1 MDHSIPYSISPYG
14 PDHWLLQL
22 ESSNDYAFLLKIHHQ
37 TSELILESIMGY
49 DSLLLRTRPN
59 TSADVLLDHI
69 QSAKTTK
76 SSQHDSK
83 LHRIPVRYDG
93 PDLAEVA
100 SLLGLSK
107 DQVVQLHSDALYTV
121 RFLGF
126 SPGFA
131 YLDGLPAELQLP
143 RRKVP
148 RTKMATG
155 AVAIGGSHAGIYTIP
170 SPGGWNWLGHTDHPL
185 FDPSQNGTDAFT
197 LQPGDTLKF
206 IPTPAS

>member
-1 MDHSIPYSISPYG
+1 MAHPFSILPYG

-22 ESSNDYAFLLKIHHQ
+22 ESSDDYAALLTIHHQ
-37 TSELILESIMGY
+37 SSELILESVMGY

-59 TSADVLLDHI
+59 ATTEEILAVIESA
-69 QSAKTTK
+69 QS
-76 SSQHDSK
+76 SSECSQSEPRI
-83 LHRIPVRYDG
+83 HRIPVRYDG

-100 SLLGLSK
+100 ALIGQSEE
-107 DQVVQLHSDALYTV
+107 QVIQLHSDALYTV

-131 YLDGLPAELQLP
+131 YLDGLAPQLHLP

-185 FDPSQNGTDAFT
+185 FDPSRNGTDAFA
-197 LQPGDTLKF
+197 LQPGDHLQF
-206 IPTPAS
+206 IPSA

>member
-1 MDHSIPYSISPYG
+1 MAHPFSILPYG
-14 PDHWLLQL
+14 PDHWLLQS
-22 ESSNDYAFLLKIHHQ
+22 ESSDDYAVLLTIHHQ
-37 TSELILESIMGY
+37 HSEVILESIMGY

-59 TSADVLLDHI
+59 TSAEEVLAEI
-69 QSAKTTK
+69 QSAK
-76 SSQHDSK
+76 SSSESSK
-83 LHRIPVRYDG
+83 HEPTLHSIPVHYDG

-100 SLLGLSK
+100 ALIGQSE
-107 DQVVQLHSDALYTV
+107 DQVIQLHSDALYTV

-131 YLDGLPAELQLP
+131 YLDGLAPQLHLP

-185 FDPSQNGTDAFT
+185 FDPSCNGTAAFA
-197 LQPGDTLKF
+197 LQPGDHLKF
-206 IPTPAS
+206 IPTT

>member
-1 MDHSIPYSISPYG
+1 MDKSTPYSISPYG

-22 ESSNDYAFLLKIHHQ
+22 ESSADYTFLLKIHQH
-37 TSELILESIMGY
+37 TSEIVLESVLGY
-49 DSLLLRTRPN
+49 DSLLLKTCPN
-59 TSADVLLDHI
+59 TSSDEVLDHI
-69 QSAKTTK
+69 QGAKSPK
-76 SSQHDSK
+76 DSELDPR

-93 PDLAEVA
+93 PDLEEVA
-100 SLLGLSK
+100 SLIGLSEE
-107 DQVVQLHSDALYTV
+107 QVVKLHSDALYTV

-131 YLDGLPAELQLP
+131 YLDGLAPELHLA

-155 AVAIGGSHAGIYTIP
+155 AVAVGGSHAGIYTIP

-185 FDPSQNGTDAFT
+185 FDPSLNGTDAFT

-206 IPTPAS
+206 IPTLES